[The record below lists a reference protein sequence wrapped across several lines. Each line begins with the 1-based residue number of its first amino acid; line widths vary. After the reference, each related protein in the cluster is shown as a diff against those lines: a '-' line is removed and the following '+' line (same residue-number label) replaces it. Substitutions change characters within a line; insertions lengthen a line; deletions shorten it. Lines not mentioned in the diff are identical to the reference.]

1 MTRGRAQVWAR
12 PRAAFGVAA
21 DMAAHPHSGPK
32 SPIARGRLSAEAS
45 RFYEA
50 VYSSAR
56 KGSLHE
62 LRRRGCSEEE
72 AEDFFSTAYAKVM
85 ASVDPVDRR
94 FSEPEMVNF
103 IKLAAKRVM
112 LDERRRQGQR
122 PEVELSA
129 IPSLSDAG
137 AESPDEVAVDREA
150 IAMGREA
157 LQMLSD
163 RDRLIFRQRHQMDLS
178 PEEILERTP
187 GLSLRTYRK
196 IIQRANGRVMAA
208 YQRIE
213 GGERCEEMEA
223 GLLRRY
229 VAEECEEAER
239 LAVEVHLAHCRAC
252 QMAQARM
259 RGYLLDVASGLAIA
273 ATSTTSYRFGVLAW
287 PARLFD
293 AATSGA
299 NGAVEAGRVAGGRI
313 RDFAVRVVG
322 SLPGAGGDATVGQ
335 AIGATSVKV
344 ASACAAG
351 VAAGACVAAGVVPGI
366 GGIGLLESHGHHH
379 VQPHRSISR
388 IHHASAPPTLID
400 RLPTESTATPSK
412 PQASTEARKSQR
424 ASENHVGS
432 TAPAPSSS
440 ADSVSSSPS
449 SAKESSKVTSGE
461 FGAESGQPVTPPSN
475 SSPSPSPPASS
486 SPSSGS
492 GSGTSQGGS
501 SSSKSNEEFGM

>member
-1 MTRGRAQVWAR
+1 
-12 PRAAFGVAA
+12 
-21 DMAAHPHSGPK
+21 MAAHPHSGLKGPT
-32 SPIARGRLSAEAS
+32 ARGRLSPEAS
-45 RFYEA
+45 RFYED
-50 VYSSAR
+50 VYPSAR
-56 KGSLHE
+56 KGSLRE

-85 ASVDPVDRR
+85 ASVDPVARG

-103 IKLAAKRVM
+103 IKRAAKHVM

-129 IPSLSDAG
+129 VPSLSDAG
-137 AESPDEVAVDREA
+137 AESPDEVAVEREA
-150 IAMGREA
+150 VAMGREA

-229 VAEECEEAER
+229 VAEECEKAER
-239 LAVEVHLAHCRAC
+239 LAVEVHLDHCRAC

-259 RGYLLDVASGLAIA
+259 RGYLLDVASGLAVA
-273 ATSTTSYRFGVLAW
+273 ATSASSYRFGVFAW
-287 PARLFD
+287 PTRLFD
-293 AATSGA
+293 AASSGA
-299 NGAVEAGRVAGGRI
+299 NGTIEAGRAAGGRI
-313 RDFAVRVVG
+313 RDFAVRVISG
-322 SLPGAGGDATVGQ
+322 LPGGGGDATVGQ

-379 VQPHRSISR
+379 AQPHRSVSR
-388 IHHASAPPTLID
+388 IHQASAPPTLID
-400 RLPTESTATPSK
+400 PLPAESAATPSE
-412 PQASTEARKSQR
+412 PTASTGAPKSHR
-424 ASENHVGS
+424 ASEDHVGS
-432 TAPAPSSS
+432 TATAPSSS
-440 ADSVSSSPS
+440 TESASSSPS

-461 FGAESGQPVTPPSN
+461 FGAESGQPVTPPS
-475 SSPSPSPPASS
+475 SPSPSPPPPSA
-486 SPSSGS
+486 PSSGS
-492 GSGTSQGGS
+492 GSSASPGQGGS
-501 SSSKSNEEFGM
+501 SSSKGNEEFGM

>member
-1 MTRGRAQVWAR
+1 
-12 PRAAFGVAA
+12 
-21 DMAAHPHSGPK
+21 MAAHPHSGPK
-32 SPIARGRLSAEAS
+32 GPATRGRLSPEAF

-50 VYSSAR
+50 VYDSAR
-56 KGSLHE
+56 KGSLRE

-72 AEDFFSTAYAKVM
+72 AEDFFATAYAKVM
-85 ASVDPVDRR
+85 AGVDPVARG
-94 FSEPEMVNF
+94 FSEPQMVEF
-103 IKLAAKRVM
+103 LKRTAKNVM

-129 IPSLSDAG
+129 VPSLSDAG
-137 AESPDEVAVDREA
+137 AASPDEVAVEREA
-150 IAMGREA
+150 VAMGREA

-178 PEEILERTP
+178 PEEILKRTP

-229 VAEECEEAER
+229 VAEECEEADR
-239 LAVEVHLAHCRAC
+239 LAVEVHLDHCRAC
-252 QMAQARM
+252 QMTQARM
-259 RGYLLDVASGLAIA
+259 RGYLLDVASSLAAA
-273 ATSTTSYRFGVLAW
+273 ATSAASYRVGILAW
-287 PARLFD
+287 PARLLD
-293 AATSGA
+293 AASSGA
-299 NGAVEAGRVAGGRI
+299 NGAVEAGRAAGGRV
-313 RDFAVRVVG
+313 RDFAVRVISG
-322 SLPGAGGDATVGQ
+322 LPGAGGDVTVGQ

-379 VQPHRSISR
+379 ARPRQSVSR

-400 RLPTESTATPSK
+400 PLPAESAATPSE
-412 PQASTEARKSQR
+412 PQASTEAHKSHP
-424 ASENHVGS
+424 AAEGHVGS
-432 TAPAPSSS
+432 TESSPSSS
-440 ADSVSSSPS
+440 TESASSSPS
-449 SAKESSKVTSGE
+449 SAKESGKVTGGE
-461 FGAESGQPVTPPSN
+461 FGAESGQPVTPPS
-475 SSPSPSPPASS
+475 SSAPSPPPSTA
-486 SPSSGS
+486 PSSGS
-492 GSGTSQGGS
+492 GGGTSQGGGGS
-501 SSSKSNEEFGM
+501 SSSAGNEEFGM

>member
-1 MTRGRAQVWAR
+1 
-12 PRAAFGVAA
+12 
-21 DMAAHPHSGPK
+21 MAAHPHSAPKGPT
-32 SPIARGRLSAEAS
+32 ARGRLSPEAS
-45 RFYEA
+45 RFYEG
-50 VYSSAR
+50 VYSAAR
-56 KGSLHE
+56 KGSLRE

-85 ASVDPVDRR
+85 AGVDPVARR

-103 IKLAAKRVM
+103 VKLAAKRVM

-129 IPSLSDAG
+129 VPSLSDAG
-137 AESPDEVAVDREA
+137 AESPDEVAVEREA
-150 IAMGREA
+150 VAMGREA

-163 RDRLIFRQRHQMDLS
+163 RDRFIFRQRHQMDLS

-229 VAEECEEAER
+229 VAEKCEEAER
-239 LAVEVHLAHCRAC
+239 LEVEVHLAHCRAC

-259 RGYLLDVASGLAIA
+259 RGYLLDVASGLAVA
-273 ATSTTSYRFGVLAW
+273 ATSATSYRYGVLAW
-287 PARLFD
+287 PARLVD
-293 AATSGA
+293 AASSGA
-299 NGAVEAGRVAGGRI
+299 NGTIEAGRAAGGRI
-313 RDFAVRVVG
+313 RDFAVRVISG
-322 SLPGAGGDATVGQ
+322 LPGGGGDATVGQ

-351 VAAGACVAAGVVPGI
+351 AAAGVCVAAGVVPGI

-379 VQPHRSISR
+379 AQPHRSVSR
-388 IHHASAPPTLID
+388 THRSSGSPTLID
-400 RLPTESTATPSK
+400 RLPAEAAPTPSESN
-412 PQASTEARKSQR
+412 PPTQAHTRHQASAGQ
-424 ASENHVGS
+424 VGS
-432 TAPAPSSS
+432 TETSRSTSSES
-440 ADSVSSSPS
+440 ASSSPS

-461 FGAESGQPVTPPSN
+461 FGAESGQPVTPPS
-475 SSPSPSPPASS
+475 SPSPSPSPPPSS
-486 SPSSGS
+486 TPSSGS
-492 GSGTSQGGS
+492 GSSASEGQGGS